1 MKRRKILY
9 FIPLVGLLLTGCYLK
24 EGFIQVKSWAVTNLV
39 DPLKD
44 SLDNIFGNS
53 MAPEKD
59 EQKEEKPSGEQQGE
73 EQGGEHG
80 GEEEKPEHVHTYGDL
95 VPGVEAD
102 CENSGHAAYY
112 HCEECDKYFT
122 SEKEETTLEAL
133 QVEALGHTYS
143 ELIAEIPATCESDGV
158 KAHYEC
164 ERCHQL
170 FDVEKEKID
179 ASELIIAAHG
189 HVFGDL
195 IPALAA
201 DCENP
206 GHAAYYHCEECDK
219 YFDSEKH
226 ETSLDAL
233 TIAALGHDYG
243 ELIPGIPATCE
254 STGTLAHYECSICHQ
269 LFDSE
274 KNKITEGDL
283 VIAAHG
289 HEFGDL
295 IPALAADCENPGH
308 AAYYHC
314 EECDKYFD
322 LEKQE
327 TSLDALTIAALGHSA
342 IEHPAK
348 VASCLEAGNSLYYEC
363 ERCHHFFSDSECEHE
378 IVENSWV
385 IEKLAHNP
393 IQHLAVSPNCTSAGS
408 SEYYECSECHHFF
421 SDASCQNEI
430 AENSWVI
437 PANGHTAVH
446 HASTAPSYSPSGAT
460 NGNSEYYEC
469 SVCNHYFSD
478 AACEHEILENS
489 WVIPANLEA
498 YNKELASEDYLF
510 FSEYASANFGSNDK
524 YILDRFST
532 DTANANSGFAF
543 YMPVSDSTTGW
554 PNFTLTLPNAV
565 DLSHGS
571 FEISA
576 KTNNLTNLQIG
587 LKNSSDEAVLKW
599 NLSNTGLT
607 SSWQT
612 IKFTVPANQ
621 IADGKDLTSI
631 KKLVFNFN
639 FDQNSGTER
648 AMWLDELH
656 FGEGAYANGS
666 SAYNLEMGTYSGG
679 QWRGNGSTATTIY
692 NDTAS
697 ASSKSALK
705 VTFQDHN
712 TSWSSLPGRVFA
724 SFDLAQTTGI
734 GSSNTIDVK
743 NSTLSFDIKLSQEF
757 YDTNNSQFTFKHEDS
772 SWAGIEKWYAFTGY
786 TSGNPQTWLHVSVDL
801 SAKYGSETRNAN
813 TYAITFGFFGMTT
826 ETIQSAWVIFD
837 NVSIVA
843 NS

>member
-1 MKRRKILY
+1 MRKKRTLLFTILAVAS
-9 FIPLVGLLLTGCYLK
+9 LGLTSCSLQ
-24 EGFIQVKSWAVTNLV
+24 EVKSWVKTNLYYPAKNLIDQFV
-39 DPLKD
+39 
-44 SLDNIFGNS
+44 N
-53 MAPEKD
+53 PEKQE
-59 EQKEEKPSGEQQGE
+59 EQKQEEQKDQQEEQKQEEQQQPEHNHTWVYQHDETQHWQVCSECGE
-73 EQGGEHG
+73 TKAKENHTGGAADCLHKAHCSICEAEYGDLGEHSYG
-80 GEEEKPEHVHTYGDL
+80 NLVAQVNATCEQPGVAAHYQCSVCEMYFTEQKVETTLDALTIDAKGHTYGELIARVD
-95 VPGVEAD
+95 PD
-102 CENSGHAAYY
+102 CETDGLAAHY
-112 HCEECDKYFT
+112 HCAECDKYFD
-122 SEKEETTLEAL
+122 SEKHETSLDAL
-133 QVEALGHTYS
+133 TITALGHAYG

-170 FDVEKEKID
+170 FDVEKEKLD
-179 ASELIIAAHG
+179 ASELVITAHG

-201 DCENP
+201 DCENQ

-219 YFDSEKH
+219 YFDS
-226 ETSLDAL
+226 
-233 TIAALGHDYG
+233 
-243 ELIPGIPATCE
+243 
-254 STGTLAHYECSICHQ
+254 
-269 LFDSE
+269 
-274 KNKITEGDL
+274 
-283 VIAAHG
+283 
-289 HEFGDL
+289 
-295 IPALAADCENPGH
+295 
-308 AAYYHC
+308 
-314 EECDKYFD
+314 
-322 LEKQE
+322 EKQE

-348 VASCLEAGNSLYYEC
+348 VASCLEVGNSL
-363 ERCHHFFSDSECEHE
+363 
-378 IVENSWV
+378 
-385 IEKLAHNP
+385 
-393 IQHLAVSPNCTSAGS
+393 
-408 SEYYECSECHHFF
+408 YYECSECHHFF
-421 SDASCQNEI
+421 SDAACQIEI
-430 AENSWVI
+430 AENSWVV

-446 HASTAPSYSPSGAT
+446 HESTAPSYSSSGAT

-489 WVIPANLEA
+489 WVIPANTEA
-498 YNKELASEDYLF
+498 YNKELASKDYLF

-554 PNFTLTLPNAV
+554 PNFTLTLPNVV

-576 KTNNLTNLQIG
+576 KANNLTNLQIG
-587 LKNSSDEAVLKW
+587 LKNSSDESVLKW

-631 KKLVFNFN
+631 NKLVFNFN

-697 ASSKSALK
+697 ASSNSALK

-734 GSSNTIDVK
+734 GTSNTIDVK

-772 SWAGIEKWYAFTGY
+772 SWSGLEKWYSFDGY
-786 TSGNPQTWLHVSVDL
+786 AAGNPQTWLHVSIDL
-801 SAKYGSETRNAN
+801 SAKYGSATRNAD
-813 TYAITFGFFGMTT
+813 TYAITFGFYGMTT